1 MTDERKVALV
11 TGASRGIG
19 AAIADDLGAL
29 GHIVIGT
36 ATTEAGAEKISQ
48 RLASKNI
55 AGRGVMLNVTDV
67 ESIDSVLKTIIEVAQ
82 SRGAFKANELEAVG
96 KTFNKLDVFLTTVQN
111 QQVAESAN
119 APTMPAAP
127 AKDTPVSPA
136 DASAVLGA

>member
-1 MTDERKVALV
+1 MPQGGAP
-11 TGASRGIG
+11 TGAQ
-19 AAIADDLGAL
+19 AAAELTVQDLG
-29 GHIVIGT
+29 
-36 ATTEAGAEKISQ
+36 
-48 RLASKNI
+48 
-55 AGRGVMLNVTDV
+55 
-67 ESIDSVLKTIIEVAQ
+67 VLKTIIEVAQ

-119 APTMPAAP
+119 APTMPATP